1 MEELKFKGELDA
13 DEVIEGLKEIN
24 EGLDETKKKAGQVSG
39 KMDDVRQ
46 GDRKRKK
53 DWKSLLDIF
62 QSVLPRGMQR
72 TIRGFMG
79 TSRAVKR
86 ASVSF
91 KVLGASIAAIGLP
104 LLIQGLTWLIDNWEK
119 VADFFTGT
127 TQGMK
132 DLEAAT
138 KRANEAVLEF
148 QASNDALIT
157 SMQRVNITAEERVA
171 AFEELKKVLVEAHD
185 IDVNTAEGQRQIIA
199 LYEERLE
206 QERLETLLRQQTNAL
221 AEAKVRAVEAE
232 EKSTRKQREAAEDLA
247 RINRELNRTTNQYIE
262 LKAKQNERA
271 EEHRLKMEAEAQA
284 AKDAAEEQ
292 RKLQQA
298 IDRANKS
305 RETGNKMIADFE
317 NYMRTVGLEGLRL
330 QEEQLAIQYEK
341 DVANVEKTILDKKQ
355 RDEILKNLEVQY
367 QIELANTRDNF
378 ANQELERQQAEDERK
393 KEMADQEYIRQQDA
407 EDKLRSFLESSQME
421 GIEKERSMAIDAL
434 VEKYDAMFL
443 TAAENEELY
452 QQLIEQQ
459 RADLLALNKKYDDK
473 EQKQAEEAAQKDID
487 LLEQRANARNKFAN
501 TALAAVGAIIKSGED
516 NQEAQK
522 KLAITEILL
531 QQGQAFAAALRGAAA
546 AAASQGAAAPFA
558 LPLYIAQMVG
568 ALSVGFAQIKDIMAE
583 ADTPADDLDLQTP
596 RQSTVVETL
605 VPTRGSADTTKL
617 PPMQAYVVQSQL
629 QGQNLLSKQLNGLS
643 TL

>member
-13 DEVIEGLKEIN
+13 DEVIEGLKAIN
-24 EGLDETKKKAGQVSG
+24 EGLDETKKKADEVSG
-39 KMDDVRQ
+39 KMDDVRG

-62 QSVLPRGMQR
+62 QSVLPRGLQR

-148 QASNDALIT
+148 EASNDALVK
-157 SMQRVNITAEERVA
+157 SMQRVNITAEQRVA

-185 IDVNTAEGQRQIIA
+185 IDVNTAEGQKQIIA

-206 QERLETLLRQQTNAL
+206 QERLETLLREQTNAL
-221 AEAKVRAVEAE
+221 AEAKVRATEAE
-232 EKSTRKQREAAEDLA
+232 GKSTRKQREAAEDLA
-247 RINRELNRTTNQYIE
+247 RINRELNRTTNQYID

-298 IDRANKS
+298 IDAANKS
-305 RETGNKMIADFE
+305 RETANKMIDDFE
-317 NYMRTVGLEGLRL
+317 NYMRTVGLEGLAL

-341 DVANVEKTILDKKQ
+341 DVENVKKTILNKKQ
-355 RDEILKNLEVQY
+355 RDEILKNLETQY
-367 QIELANTRDNF
+367 QIELANTRADF
-378 ANQELERQQAEDERK
+378 ANQELERQQDEDERK
-393 KEMADQEYIRQQDA
+393 KEMADQEYIKQQDA
-407 EDKLRSFLESSQME
+407 EDKLRSFLEDSQME

-459 RADLLALNKKYDDK
+459 RSDLLALNKKYDDA
-473 EQKQAEEAAQKDID
+473 EQKQAEDAAQKDID

-501 TALAAVGAIIKSGED
+501 TALAAVGAIIKSGKD
-516 NQEAQK
+516 NEEAQK

-568 ALSVGFAQIKDIMAE
+568 ALTVGFAQIKDIMAE
-583 ADTPADDLDLQTP
+583 ADAPTTDLGVQTP
-596 RQSTVVETL
+596 RQSTVQTL
-605 VPTRGSADTTKL
+605 VPTRGSADTMKM

-629 QGQNLLSKQLNGLS
+629 QGQNLLTKQLNGMS